1 MAIAPGLSFLLLHHL
16 KPPTC
21 LQQDILRFQKIRLS
35 PIAKQDYFHV
45 LILEFFKYLFTL
57 PSGSECAVQVVDSVL
72 LLFHIF
78 LLSHCYL
85 YGSSAVQI
93 SSILCKVLNN
103 RNCCQ
108 LSSEI
113 WSRAQ
118 LAAALQLSKCAPVM
132 GTVMPV
138 MVRASS

>member
-1 MAIAPGLSFLLLHHL
+1 MAIAPGLSFLLLSHL
-16 KPPTC
+16 KPPTYP
-21 LQQDILRFQKIRLS
+21 QEDILRFQKKKLLS

-45 LILEFFKYLFTL
+45 LILEFFKYLFIL
-57 PSGSECAVQVVDSVL
+57 PSGSECAVQAGDSA

-85 YGSSAVQI
+85 YSSSAVQI
-93 SSILCKVLNN
+93 SCILCKVLNE

-108 LSSEI
+108 LPSEC

-118 LAAALQLSKCAPVM
+118 LAAALQLSKYTLVT
-132 GTVMPV
+132 GTVVPA
-138 MVRASS
+138 MVKVFS